1 MKRWFVDTAYVLALA
16 SKRDSFNSRA
26 EALKRQIKQEEV
38 ELVTTEAVL
47 LEIATALRSPRYRKL
62 AVASIEELQR
72 SALVLPLTPM
82 LLHEAWEMYKRHTDK
97 EWSWVDTISFVVMRR
112 EGMAEALTSDHH
124 FEQASFHALLA
135 VEQGS

>member
-16 SKRDSFNSRA
+16 SKRDSLNSRA
-26 EALKRQIKQEEV
+26 EALKLQIKREEV

-47 LEIATALRSPRYRKL
+47 LEIATALRSPRYRTL

-72 SALVLPLTPM
+72 RALVLPLTPI

-112 EGMAEALTSDHH
+112 EGMREALTSDHH
-124 FEQASFHALLA
+124 FEQASFRALLA
-135 VEQGS
+135 PDQPS

>member
-1 MKRWFVDTAYVLALA
+1 VKRWFVDTAYVLALA

-72 SALVLPLTPM
+72 SALVLPLTPI

-112 EGMAEALTSDHH
+112 EGMTEALTSDHH
-124 FEQASFHALLA
+124 FEQASFRALL
-135 VEQGS
+135 VPDETS